1 MFFKFWKILNSLQA
15 SYNPT
20 NSLPIPLTISFNFEM
35 DEYHLRTV
43 IQLAFKFYLD
53 NFLISL
59 CCYCNFF
66 CYSFCY
72 SRPLCF
78 PRFHRMVTPA
88 ISWSRA
94 LVQISPYTF
103 AVVGIAVAIRVS
115 TLGTAR

>member
-1 MFFKFWKILNSLQA
+1 
-15 SYNPT
+15 
-20 NSLPIPLTISFNFEM
+20 M

-115 TLGTAR
+115 TLGTARGISFIESSLIGAAIKAPRVTSKNLIKYIF